1 MGRYLAE
8 VIAHISK
15 CEDVEWHLFA
25 DRPDWPLHLP
35 KANQL
40 RTEVFELR
48 GYRFHSWE
56 QIGLPWRIRRA
67 RVDVLFCPGM
77 CLPWLQPVPT
87 VVTMHDAVPWDAHG
101 TDYRGGFYM
110 QQLTPWALRKS
121 AAVITGSECSG
132 RDLLRLWPTLKEKLR
147 VIPYGISNGY
157 LQANLGPLPHSLRE
171 WGVRQ
176 PYFLYVGGGI
186 PRKRLDWAIQVL
198 EALDDRHLQLVIVG
212 VDKRSKPAIE
222 ERVKPELR
230 SQLVFAPF
238 LDEGDMPH
246 LYQHAVAVLYPTL
259 YEGFGFPALEAQA
272 VGTPVLFSDV
282 GSLNEL
288 KGPGA
293 EVLPTHD
300 LNAWVAVCRRLVAER
315 SQSPSPNQAAREWA
329 SRFSW
334 DVCASRHWDVFCHVA
349 GRSRNDGREMKTEE
363 RRA

>member
-1 MGRYLAE
+1 MRRHGGGLGLFDAVRHSLTTVSAIRRSNLESACQGRTNSVGSQVLIPRRCSRLRIGVDARCLNVEHLRGMGRYLAE

-121 AAVITGSECSG
+121 RC
-132 RDLLRLWPTLKEKLR
+132 
-147 VIPYGISNGY
+147 
-157 LQANLGPLPHSLRE
+157 
-171 WGVRQ
+171 
-176 PYFLYVGGGI
+176 
-186 PRKRLDWAIQVL
+186 
-198 EALDDRHLQLVIVG
+198 
-212 VDKRSKPAIE
+212 
-222 ERVKPELR
+222 
-230 SQLVFAPF
+230 
-238 LDEGDMPH
+238 GD
-246 LYQHAVAVLYPTL
+246 
-259 YEGFGFPALEAQA
+259 
-272 VGTPVLFSDV
+272 
-282 GSLNEL
+282 
-288 KGPGA
+288 
-293 EVLPTHD
+293 
-300 LNAWVAVCRRLVAER
+300 
-315 SQSPSPNQAAREWA
+315 
-329 SRFSW
+329 
-334 DVCASRHWDVFCHVA
+334 HWQ
-349 GRSRNDGREMKTEE
+349 
-363 RRA
+363 